1 MSAAR
6 GRWSRHLAKLAT
18 VGLLLAALAA
28 ATGKV
33 WWDGQRALAA
43 GDAAA
48 ARDDA
53 ATAIAQWASAAR
65 AYVPGAA
72 HGPAALRRL
81 LAAGEAAEARRDLE
95 VATRSYRAARAAAL
109 DTAWATTPF
118 ADELARAEAALLRLG
133 VVRPGGATEGSS
145 APGAL
150 PAAQL
155 TPGAQPAA
163 QLAPGAQAAAQLA
176 PAALLA
182 PAAQAQRLATRA
194 RSWAAASLGGLLLAT
209 LGVQLLR
216 RGPRAPRSQ
225 RSRRSAWALPQA
237 VAAVLLFALGAG
249 LFAAGLHHV

>member
-6 GRWSRHLAKLAT
+6 GRWSRHLAKVAT

-133 VVRPGGATEGSS
+133 VVRPGGAAEGRS
-145 APGAL
+145 A
-150 PAAQL
+150 
-155 TPGAQPAA
+155 PGAQPAA
-163 QLAPGAQAAAQLA
+163 QLAPGAQAAAAQLRCARRASAAPGDARAELGRGQPGRPAAGDARRAA
-176 PAALLA
+176 PAPRTSRTAQ
-182 PAAQAQRLATRA
+182 PAQPA
-194 RSWAAASLGGLLLAT
+194 
-209 LGVQLLR
+209 LGVGAAPGRR
-216 RGPRAPRSQ
+216 RGVALCARRRPVRRRPAPRM
-225 RSRRSAWALPQA
+225 RSGAPQSAAL
-237 VAAVLLFALGAG
+237 VA
-249 LFAAGLHHV
+249 